1 MPNKAQRLD
10 DIEDHSPLRRG
21 HPAAHTIFG
30 SAQTINS
37 ANYLFLLSVIELHK
51 LSSPH
56 CIRIYER
63 QLKRL
68 HIGQSLD
75 LHWTNH
81 VSCPSTAEYID
92 MVDHKTGGI
101 FCLIGNLMQAE
112 SSENAAPKTSIE
124 HLMTLLGRYF
134 QIRDDYQNL
143 VSPDYT
149 VSKGFCEDLDEG
161 KYSLALIH
169 ALHHSGSEALQ
180 LRAIL
185 QERSRKGAM
194 TMEMKK
200 LVRETMEHRQSLE
213 YAHSVLKELEDAV
226 EKEILRIEKAT
237 RVTNYVIRLLL
248 EKLRVE

>member
-1 MPNKAQRLD
+1 
-10 DIEDHSPLRRG
+10 
-21 HPAAHTIFG
+21 
-30 SAQTINS
+30 
-37 ANYLFLLSVIELHK
+37 
-51 LSSPH
+51 
-56 CIRIYER
+56 
-63 QLKRL
+63 
-68 HIGQSLD
+68 
-75 LHWTNH
+75 
-81 VSCPSTAEYID
+81 

-112 SSENAAPKTSIE
+112 SLDNPAPNTSIE
-124 HLMTLLGRYF
+124 HLMILLGRYF

-143 VSPDYT
+143 VSSDYT

-194 TMEMKK
+194 TLEMKK

-213 YAHSVLKELEDAV
+213 YVHSVLKDLESAV

-237 RVTNYVIRLLL
+237 GVTNYVIRLSL
-248 EKLRVE
+248 EKLKAE